1 MIDKVAIS
9 IWNIWMWKN
18 KRQSSE
24 TLNVRAPIALK
35 PQYHGGAKEALR
47 GPTRPYVER
56 AGDYQSIK
64 CGPHQPA
71 DKDGRRKRRCQ
82 FGAAL
87 LFDDKDYQETG
98 KGSRLK
104 NGYFTVRLTVRDGS
118 RYQIR

>member
-1 MIDKVAIS
+1 M
-9 IWNIWMWKN
+9 
-18 KRQSSE
+18 
-24 TLNVRAPIALK
+24 
-35 PQYHGGAKEALR
+35 
-47 GPTRPYVER
+47 ER

-104 NGYFTVRLTVRDGS
+104 KRIFHGQADRKGRVTLPNQINFRKSSKEGGS
-118 RYQIR
+118 F